1 MSQADTILKEVA
13 RKEKQI
19 LAEEKKITEEAEAL
33 LKIKPAIKKIL
44 EKEQV
49 VVAEEAAVTTELN
62 FFQRFFVT
70 RARKHKAIF
79 QVIIV
84 AGVVLVWRGIWGI
97 FDQMPIVS
105 SAVISLIIGLIL
117 LWLFNKITDLS

>member
-79 QVIIV
+79 
-84 AGVVLVWRGIWGI
+84 
-97 FDQMPIVS
+97 
-105 SAVISLIIGLIL
+105 
-117 LWLFNKITDLS
+117 